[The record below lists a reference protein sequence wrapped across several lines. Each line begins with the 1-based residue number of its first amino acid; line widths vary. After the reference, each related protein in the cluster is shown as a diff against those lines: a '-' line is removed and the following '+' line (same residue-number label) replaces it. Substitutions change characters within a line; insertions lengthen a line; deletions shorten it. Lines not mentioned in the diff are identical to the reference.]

1 MKWHFKKINVFF
13 TFEQSYTMEEKDMYS
28 VFDAWDN
35 LASSPIDLENEAVG
49 RKAVADACMWRATI
63 ALQCK
68 IRSNDPLLAWE
79 LWLRNSNCQTGKDF
93 FEQHIQ
99 PSSLLLGQFRN
110 DNMPFLSS
118 SSKLQ
123 ISLTTRLTFLR
134 QLIQSSASAKET
146 EMVILDLLLKTTS
159 QKKKEN
165 KISLAQLD
173 VLLSMVEKTALW
185 MTLAKPSA
193 AQRYNRWFAFLESVN
208 TDQPIDLSEEEAS
221 FIQKELQEMDI
232 GATAAG
238 KRIAAALLQRIQQ
251 PNDLSNQKFVVEHV
265 LPVKRHNVYWKKQF
279 PSSSIDEYMHKFG
292 NLVLVT
298 KKPTVRESNQSFL
311 DKQKRYEQ
319 ETDWSL
325 TQPLSK
331 LEPEWNSSTIRNQQ
345 ELYMNHIENI
355 LNI

>member
-1 MKWHFKKINVFF
+1 
-13 TFEQSYTMEEKDMYS
+13 MEEKDMYS

-35 LASSPIDLENEAVG
+35 LASSPIDLENDAVG

-79 LWLRNSNCQTGKDF
+79 QWLRNSNCQTGKEF

-110 DNMPFLSS
+110 DNMSFLSS
-118 SSKLQ
+118 SSKLH
-123 ISLTTRLTFLR
+123 ISLITRLNFLR
-134 QLIQSSASAKET
+134 QLIQSSASAKEA
-146 EMVILDLLLKTTS
+146 EMVVLDLLLKATS

-165 KISLAQLD
+165 GISLGQLD
-173 VLLSMVEKTALW
+173 VALNTVEKTALW

-221 FIQKELQEMDI
+221 FIRNELQEMDI
-232 GATAAG
+232 GASAAG

-251 PNDLSNQKFVVEHV
+251 PDDQSNQNFVVEHI
-265 LPVKRHNVYWKKQF
+265 LPVKRHNAYWKKQF
-279 PSSSIDEYMHKFG
+279 PSSIDEYMHKFG

-298 KKPTVRESNQSFL
+298 KKPTVRESNQSFI
-311 DKQKRYEQ
+311 DKQKRYQE

-345 ELYMNHIENI
+345 DLYMNHIQNI
-355 LNI
+355 LNL